1 MLVETNIIDI
11 DLEKLN
17 LIQEALETY
26 LEYVQDEIESVT
38 NYSKTL
44 KESETILSSLLVKET
59 KVSELLQ
66 SVDEALASHEE

>member
-1 MLVETNIIDI
+1 MSAENNIINI
-11 DLEKLN
+11 DLEKLY

-26 LEYVQDEIESVT
+26 LEYVQDEIESIT
-38 NYSKTL
+38 NYSKSL

-66 SVDEALASHEE
+66 SVDEALSAHKE